1 MTFEEIK
8 NTTQTIISELL
19 QDVDESEL
27 FDDQDIFSLG
37 MDSINAM
44 TLVLNLQEAF
54 GINFNFD
61 EINHENFQTV
71 RNIVDLVR
79 GKLNHS

>member
-1 MTFEEIK
+1 MTLEEIK
-8 NTTQTIISELL
+8 NTTQTVISELL
-19 QDVDESEL
+19 HDVDESEL

-54 GINFNFD
+54 GISFNFD

-79 GKLNHS
+79 GKLTHS